1 MVAFERFH
9 LGKFWRFGGI
19 PSPHPSEWLDWRGV
33 CKKCL
38 QNLEPQ
44 GFKGQNIDNKGLA
57 VFFATALDTASALN
71 MICSFGEEGKVRC
84 HMRLW
89 KKRGRL
95 SGS

>member
-1 MVAFERFH
+1 MSFISGNLRETVVP
-9 LGKFWRFGGI
+9 
-19 PSPHPSEWLDWRGV
+19 PSPTPLKTRDRRGV

-44 GFKGQNIDNKGLA
+44 GFKGQNADNKELA